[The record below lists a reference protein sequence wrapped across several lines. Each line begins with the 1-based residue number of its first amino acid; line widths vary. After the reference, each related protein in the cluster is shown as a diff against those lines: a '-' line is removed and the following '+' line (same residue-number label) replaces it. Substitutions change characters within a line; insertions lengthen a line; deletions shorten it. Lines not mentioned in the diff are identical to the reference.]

1 MGSPVGEV
9 SYTYDAANRL
19 TSVGGVSYT
28 WDDNGNL
35 TSDGV
40 LSYTYDHANRLTQ
53 VTEGSLTTQFAYN
66 GDGVRA
72 SKTTGG
78 DTTQYVLDIIAQQ
91 RSERLHYVHDGLR
104 SVRQLLN
111 TTSEVEGEFSN

>member
-78 DTTQYVLDIIAQQ
+78 DTTQYVLGHHRPAAVGEAALRARRAAQ
-91 RSERLHYVHDGLR
+91 RPTAPEYHK
-104 SVRQLLN
+104 
-111 TTSEVEGEFSN
+111 